1 MRSPSR
7 SRDEAGWRLLRSA
20 WVAVA
25 WLSLL
30 VGRVASAAE
39 AETSKEYQ
47 IKAAF
52 VYNFTKFVDWP
63 ASSFPEKTTP
73 IVIGVLGTNPFGAEL
88 NKAVEGRRVNGRE
101 ILIRPVSTAAEV
113 SSVNAVFISA
123 SEAGR
128 LKELLS
134 SLKAKPVLTIGE
146 KESFT
151 REGGTIAFVL
161 DGDKVRFAINMDSAE
176 AAGIRVSAQ
185 LQKLAASVQKK
196 P

>member
-1 MRSPSR
+1 M
-7 SRDEAGWRLLRSA
+7 
-20 WVAVA
+20 AVA
-25 WLSLL
+25 CLSLL

-63 ASSFPEKTTP
+63 ASSFLEKSTP

-101 ILIRPVSTAAEV
+101 ILIRAVSTAAEL

-134 SLKAKPVLTIGE
+134 SLKTKPILTIGE

-161 DGDKVRFAINMDSAE
+161 DGDKIRFAINMESAE